1 MKRFRFPLLAASA
14 LLVLMA
20 CSSTDESVKDELKNA
35 EPQPVNF
42 DAYVNKGVTRA
53 GHTGDLGG
61 SSSYNLTT
69 AGVGFGIFAYYTDN
83 LEYSSTTIP
92 NFMYNQKVTWS
103 SSKWNY
109 TPIKYWP
116 NEYGN
121 TASSDD
127 IDKIS
132 FFAYAPYVDVT
143 ATTGQV
149 TGDKTYGITQLSR
162 NTATGDPLV
171 KYITRA
177 SGSVVTDHGVD
188 LLWAVNNS
196 NGLPY
201 LNQTRTAG
209 TTSDDKIQ
217 FTFNHALAKIG
228 AMIQAGDD
236 FVDYGTDATANKTK
250 IYVRSVTIT
259 GFATKGALN
268 LNNIEANKPL
278 WYGYDGGDLTFDG
291 ITVNDGRKDGREGT
305 ADGTQSNEKNAYLD
319 PNIIQTNTATTGVT
333 KGSSYSL
340 FLSPLYVIPSG
351 GSEKVDLTIVYDVE
365 TEDANL
371 STYLSDGVTHGSSIE
386 NRITKTNVLSG
397 LSTTGIEAGKVYNLM
412 ITLGMKDIKLSAEI
426 SSGWT
431 SASGAGN
438 IVVPTP

>member
-20 CSSTDESVKDELKNA
+20 CSSTDESVKDDLKNA
-35 EPQPVNF
+35 EPLPVNF

-53 GHTGDLGG
+53 GFTGDLGSG
-61 SSSYNLTT
+61 SSYNLTT

-109 TPIKYWP
+109 SPIKYWP

-127 IDKIS
+127 IDKVS

-143 ATTGQV
+143 AATGQV

-162 NTATGDPLV
+162 NTATGDPIV

-177 SGSVVTDHGVD
+177 SGSVVTDYGVD

-228 AMIQAGDD
+228 AMIQADGDD
-236 FVDYGTDATANKTK
+236 FVDYDGSAANKTK

-259 GFATKGALN
+259 GFATKAALN

-291 ITVNDGRKDGREGT
+291 ITVNDGRKDGREGS
-305 ADGTQSNEKNAYLD
+305 ADGAQSNEKNVYLG
-319 PNIIQTNTATTGVT
+319 PNIIQTNTATTGVKKT
-333 KGSSYSL
+333 TSNSL
-340 FLSPLYVIPSG
+340 FVSDLYVIPSG
-351 GSEKVDLTIVYDVE
+351 GSEKVDVTIVYDVE

-412 ITLGMKDIKLSAEI
+412 ITLGMKDIKLSAVI

-431 SASGAGN
+431 SASSGN

>member
-20 CSSTDESVKDELKNA
+20 CSSTDESVKDDLKNA

-53 GHTGDLGG
+53 GFTGDLGG

-109 TPIKYWP
+109 SPIKYWP

-127 IDKIS
+127 IDKVS

-143 ATTGQV
+143 ASTGQV

-177 SGSVVTDHGVD
+177 SGSAVTDHGVD

-228 AMIQAGDD
+228 AMIQADGDD
-236 FVDYGTDATANKTK
+236 FVDYDGSAANKTK

-351 GSEKVDLTIVYDVE
+351 GSEKVDVTIVYDVE

-412 ITLGMKDIKLSAEI
+412 ITLGMKDIKLSADI
-426 SSGWT
+426 GSNWT